1 MEERREEYV
10 RKIKEF
16 RQKHIETMF
25 TEKLDPKVIVAIDYQ
40 VNAWRRIYGHLLN
53 IAEAMDRGRRPA
65 ETQGTH

>member
-40 VNAWRRIYGHLLN
+40 VTAWRRIYGHLLN
-53 IAEAMDRGRRPA
+53 IAEAMDHGRRPA